1 MLVSIRCVSRVPSK
15 WGGHFPSN
23 QTQTLR
29 ACLCERTKARGQRC
43 RTWPATRLM
52 GSVDDPLEIYC

>member
-1 MLVSIRCVSRVPSK
+1 MGDATLLDLTPLFRSS
-15 WGGHFPSN
+15 SN

-29 ACLCERTKARGQRC
+29 ACLCERTKAWGQRC
-43 RTWPATRLM
+43 RTWPTTRLM